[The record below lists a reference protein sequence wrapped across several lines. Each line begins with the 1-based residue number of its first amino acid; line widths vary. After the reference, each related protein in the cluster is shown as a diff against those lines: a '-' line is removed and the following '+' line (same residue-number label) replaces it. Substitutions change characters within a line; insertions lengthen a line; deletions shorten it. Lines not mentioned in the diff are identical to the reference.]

1 MGDVRGQPRRRVP
14 ARPAGHALERLPR
27 SPYRLPLLGSGLC
40 GALTTFSALQ
50 LELLQMLDADRIG
63 LAATYAGA
71 TLAAGLLA
79 VVLATSLGRR
89 A

>member
-1 MGDVRGQPRRRVP
+1 
-14 ARPAGHALERLPR
+14 
-27 SPYRLPLLGSGLC
+27 
-40 GALTTFSALQ
+40 
-50 LELLQMLDADRIG
+50 MLDADRIG

-71 TLAAGLLA
+71 TLAAGVLA